1 MVRQRE
7 NLGLALLRGRDDV
20 KEEDNVISS
29 LLSSTRFIPTQATFA
44 ALPSLHERRGFA
56 YDGRRLFSPC
66 GKKRRGKKRG
76 LFFPRKQKVETKFPM
91 NDVSLGHRRLILRPT
106 PAAAGRA
113 GRPGPLITV
122 PQRLHVE
129 KLLPGMG
136 AQAFVEEQA
145 PPFRSEDKRRI
156 EKRCSRRGHSSCRG
170 LRPKRRVVGGK

>member
-1 MVRQRE
+1 MEERSK
-7 NLGLALLRGRDDV
+7 GKDALRFHIPSPKTRGNKV
-20 KEEDNVISS
+20 SS
-29 LLSSTRFIPTQATFA
+29 FRSRGAK
-44 ALPSLHERRGFA
+44 RGFA